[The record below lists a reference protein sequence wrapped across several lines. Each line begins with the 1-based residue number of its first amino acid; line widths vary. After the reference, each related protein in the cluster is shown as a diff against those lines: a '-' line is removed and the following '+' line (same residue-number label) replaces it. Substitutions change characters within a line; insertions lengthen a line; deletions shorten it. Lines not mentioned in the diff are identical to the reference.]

1 MWLITNQW
9 SSLELATRGVN
20 VIFTISSAFSF
31 LKAPKAVKIKYLLK
45 HYYKWVLKLGM
56 LVYKDHHF
64 IMSVKAI
71 VGGSRYLHLLLS
83 SVKFRWHLYWPWFS
97 RLQSAAR
104 GSLHRAAKGLL
115 NHQHLFEWWHLRSG
129 GGQENDKFTITLN
142 STIRCFS
149 RIVVK
154 VRSMRH

>member
-1 MWLITNQW
+1 MSQLNTMWLITNQW

-71 VGGSRYLHLLLS
+71 GAVVGIFSYYCLPWNFVDTFTGHGSHDCSLLQEDRCTEPPRVCSTTNIYLNDDTCAPEGGKKMTNL
-83 SVKFRWHLYWPWFS
+83 P
-97 RLQSAAR
+97 
-104 GSLHRAAKGLL
+104 LH
-115 NHQHLFEWWHLRSG
+115 
-129 GGQENDKFTITLN
+129 
-142 STIRCFS
+142 
-149 RIVVK
+149 
-154 VRSMRH
+154 

>member
-1 MWLITNQW
+1 MSQLNTMWLITNQW

-20 VIFTISSAFSF
+20 VIFTTSSAFSF

-71 VGGSRYLHLLLS
+71 VGGSRYLLLLLS

-97 RLQSAAR
+97 RLQSAASKRIAAPSRQGFAQPPTFIWMMTLALRR
-104 GSLHRAAKGLL
+104 GARKW
-115 NHQHLFEWWHLRSG
+115 Q
-129 GGQENDKFTITLN
+129 IYYY
-142 STIRCFS
+142 
-149 RIVVK
+149 VK
-154 VRSMRH
+154 